1 MDWLKSKT
9 TIVSVCFL
17 ALVGI
22 EGYAL
27 VSVRQSMD
35 EHINSTANEL
45 RSMYE
50 STDAKLT
57 SLASDVDVV
66 SKKMG
71 VTADELEESQK
82 AATLL
87 KRENAQLNRRLHQEL
102 STKADSETVVKLH
115 NEATNKLNAVQQEA
129 NAKFDTVNGAVR
141 GVRTDLDSTRSDLNA
156 TREDLANSKRD
167 LGTLIARNSTELA
180 ELRRRGERDYVEFDI
195 RKASEY
201 KRVGDVLVQLR
212 KTDAKRQKYEVAIN
226 ADDSAIIKKDRTAN
240 EPITFLVGRDRLRY
254 ELVVNFVDKD
264 RIRGY
269 LSAPKDK

>member
-22 EGYAL
+22 ESYAL

-66 SKKMG
+66 SKRMG
-71 VTADELEESQK
+71 ITADELQESQK

-87 KRENAQLNRRLHQEL
+87 KRENVQLTRRLHQEL
-102 STKADSETVVKLH
+102 STKADSETVLKLH
-115 NEATNKLNAVQQEA
+115 NEATNKLNAAQQE
-129 NAKFDTVNGAVR
+129 T
-141 GVRTDLDSTRSDLNA
+141 
-156 TREDLANSKRD
+156 
-167 LGTLIARNSTELA
+167 
-180 ELRRRGERDYVEFDI
+180 
-195 RKASEY
+195 
-201 KRVGDVLVQLR
+201 
-212 KTDAKRQKYEVAIN
+212 
-226 ADDSAIIKKDRTAN
+226 
-240 EPITFLVGRDRLRY
+240 
-254 ELVVNFVDKD
+254 
-264 RIRGY
+264 
-269 LSAPKDK
+269 